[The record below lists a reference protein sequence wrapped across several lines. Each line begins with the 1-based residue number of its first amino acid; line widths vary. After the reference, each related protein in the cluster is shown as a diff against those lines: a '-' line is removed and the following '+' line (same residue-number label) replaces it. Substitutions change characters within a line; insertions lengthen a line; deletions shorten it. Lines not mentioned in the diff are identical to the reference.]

1 MNKNKYLIT
10 RFLLHFIGFIPST
23 LFILLPIRNKKS
35 IIFNSQFN
43 TTFEHNSKSL
53 FLHMIKDK
61 SNDLEIYY
69 VINDDTFRRELNRK
83 YGDYFIST
91 SSVSGLFKVLLA
103 HTWITSSLET
113 PVGGFGLSIK
123 RNVIHLGHGSPLK
136 KVGLGV
142 NSNSILRR
150 LYYHL
155 LKRNFSY
162 FLSTSEEFDDVWAGC
177 LGLNNNRIIRA
188 PQARNDNIVKSQ
200 VTPFNNDYY
209 SILYA
214 PTWRPGSDIE
224 LFPFDDFDIE
234 LLESFLDENDI
245 HIYLRVHPNFLQ
257 SLPSSLVH
265 HSNIFILSNHEVEDI
280 NEVLGSFDL
289 LITDYSSIY
298 FDYLLTLKPIIFL
311 PYDQDN
317 YEQVVG
323 FAIPYEKLSP
333 GPKPSS
339 FLDFIYEV
347 KNFYSN
353 KNNDEYCLQRKA
365 VNDLVNPT
373 KSDHAQSCAS
383 ILRELIKV

>member
-10 RFLLHFIGFIPST
+10 RLVLHFIGFIPST
-23 LFILLPIRNKKS
+23 LFIFFPVRNKNS
-35 IIFNSQFN
+35 IIFSSQFN

-53 FLHMIKDK
+53 FLHMIEDK
-61 SNDLEIYY
+61 NNDLEIYY
-69 VINDDTFRRELNRK
+69 VINDDTLRRKLNRK

-91 SSVSGLFKVLLA
+91 SSVLGLFKVLLA

-113 PVGGFGLSIK
+113 PVGGVGLSIK
-123 RNVIHLGHGSPLK
+123 RNVIHLGHGSPIK

-155 LKRNFSY
+155 LKSNFSY
-162 FLSTSEEFDDVWAGC
+162 FLSTSKEFDDAWAGC
-177 LGLNNNRIIRA
+177 LGFNSNRVVRA
-188 PQARNDNIVKSQ
+188 PQARNDRIVKSQ
-200 VTPFNNDYY
+200 ATPFNNDYY

-224 LFPFDDFDIE
+224 LFPFTDFNIE
-234 LLESFLDENDI
+234 LLESFLNENNI

-257 SLPSSLVH
+257 SLAPSLVH
-265 HSNIFILSNHEVEDI
+265 HSNIFILSNDEVEDI

-323 FAIPYEKLSP
+323 FTIPYEKLSP
-333 GPKPSS
+333 GPKPST
-339 FLDFIYEV
+339 FLDFIHEV
-347 KNFYSN
+347 EHFHN
-353 KNNDEYCLQRKA
+353 NNDEYYSQREE

-373 KSDHAQSCAS
+373 KSEHAQSCAS
-383 ILRELIKV
+383 IVRELIKV